1 MTSFKTDIE
10 KVVVENHFDSLKVKD
25 SVEESCIQKL
35 EEYIG
40 TEILEEIVST
50 INLKLN
56 SLKADFQEGLEEM
69 RIQLGEVDSVCVN
82 LKHKITDIEN
92 PKRSFDE
99 SDLYLSDIEELG
111 TPMRMPITEWFY
123 NNKNIRSRSTPKS
136 QDITDEPS
144 TLNELVIN
152 TSEETEDDEEE
163 SMESDQTPRQE
174 SWMSSV
180 MINLASFT
188 DVVW

>member
-1 MTSFKTDIE
+1 
-10 KVVVENHFDSLKVKD
+10 
-25 SVEESCIQKL
+25 
-35 EEYIG
+35 
-40 TEILEEIVST
+40 
-50 INLKLN
+50 
-56 SLKADFQEGLEEM
+56 
-69 RIQLGEVDSVCVN
+69 
-82 LKHKITDIEN
+82 
-92 PKRSFDE
+92 
-99 SDLYLSDIEELG
+99 
-111 TPMRMPITEWFY
+111 MRMPITEWFY